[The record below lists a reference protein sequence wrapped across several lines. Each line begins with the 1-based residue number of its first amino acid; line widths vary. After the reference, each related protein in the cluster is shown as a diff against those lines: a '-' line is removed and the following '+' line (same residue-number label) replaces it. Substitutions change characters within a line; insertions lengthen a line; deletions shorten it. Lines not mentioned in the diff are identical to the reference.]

1 MRDMPSK
8 KAQGKRARKGV
19 LDRCHTCGKPIRIPK
34 GWTRLP
40 AVRRHYWKYHP
51 EIMRGSR

>member
-1 MRDMPSK
+1 MPSK
-8 KAQGKRARKGV
+8 KAQGKRARKRG
-19 LDRCHTCGKPIRIPK
+19 LDRCHTCGKPIRVPK
-34 GWTRLP
+34 GWSRLP